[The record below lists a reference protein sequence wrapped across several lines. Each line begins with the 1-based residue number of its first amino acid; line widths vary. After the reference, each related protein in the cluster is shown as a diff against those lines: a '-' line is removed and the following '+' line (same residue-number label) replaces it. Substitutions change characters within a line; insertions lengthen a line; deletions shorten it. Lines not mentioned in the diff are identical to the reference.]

1 MLVGGELVRSGLLR
15 RDAVL
20 TLIEEERSGREDRA
34 KQIWQLLSL
43 ELWYDHVRAA
53 GVRV

>member
-1 MLVGGELVRSGLLR
+1 MSSCVPGMLR

-53 GVRV
+53 GARV